1 MLDRETIVKRLKA
14 HEAELRAR
22 GVSALYLFGSVA
34 RGESGPGSDVDL
46 FFDYDD
52 PRFNLFHAMDVE
64 DEVAS
69 LLGVKVEVMSR
80 ASLHPRLRPSIERSA
95 IRVF

>member
-1 MLDRETIVKRLKA
+1 MLDRDTIVKRLRE
-14 HEAELRAR
+14 HEAALRAR

-34 RGESGPGSDVDL
+34 RGEARPTSDVDL
-46 FFDYDD
+46 FFDYEN

-69 LLGVKVEVMSR
+69 LLGVRVDVMSR
-80 ASLHPRLRPSIERSA
+80 ASLHPRLRPVIERTA
-95 IRVF
+95 VRVF